1 MQKVTYKMACITI
14 TVEKSLKE
22 RLSKFPWVNWSE
34 IGREEILKRYIFEK
48 YLQTRKLSKEENEF
62 CEKIDW
68 HPVDELPLKEEFI
81 KKMQKIRKEKHHKF
95 SSIEDL
101 RRTTSEG

>member
-1 MQKVTYKMACITI
+1 MACITI
-14 TVEKSLKE
+14 TMEKSFKE

-34 IGREEILKRYIFEK
+34 IGREEIYKRYIFEK
-48 YLQTRKLSKEENEF
+48 YIKDKKLSKEESKF

-81 KKMQKIRKEKHHKF
+81 EKMKKIRKGKFHKF
-95 SSIEDL
+95 NSIEDL
-101 RRTTSEG
+101 RKTTSEG